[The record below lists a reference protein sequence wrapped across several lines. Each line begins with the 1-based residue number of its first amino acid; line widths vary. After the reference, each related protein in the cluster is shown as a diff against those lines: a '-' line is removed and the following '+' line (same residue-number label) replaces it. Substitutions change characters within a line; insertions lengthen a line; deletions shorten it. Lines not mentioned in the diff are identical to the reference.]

1 MLHSKLTALS
11 FLPPCAP
18 EAYRRYASLELCV
31 PLLQPLSL
39 FSRSI
44 SVALSVAGAL
54 LVVVPAMAGDAT
66 LVHPEQWPQAASP
79 LPPDPAIESRIHAL
93 LTKMSVEDKV
103 GQMIQADIKYV
114 TPDDVRQYRL
124 GSILAGGNSKPPG
137 QPYPIATQWQALS
150 DAFYRASMDTSRGG
164 LAIPVLF
171 GIDAVHGHNNLVG
184 STLFPQNSAL
194 GATRDP
200 QLIHDIGEVTAQELR
215 ASGISWTFAP
225 TLTVPQDV
233 RWGRS
238 YEGYS
243 QNPAL
248 VAQYAAAVI
257 GGLEGK
263 AGTPQFLDTGH
274 VIATA
279 KHFLGDGGT
288 HDGKDQGDAR
298 ISEATLRDI
307 HAAGY
312 APAIKAGVQVV
323 MVSFSSWNGV
333 KMAGNTSLITG
344 VLKERM
350 GFDGIVLGDWNAH
363 GQVPGCAN
371 EDCAAAYNAG
381 LDMLEAPDSWKGL
394 YKNTLAEVKAG
405 VIPMSRVDDAVT
417 RILRVKMRLGM
428 FEAGLPSA
436 NPLAAKSAQV
446 IGSPSHRDVARR
458 AVRESLVLLKNNQA
472 VLPIDPRKR
481 ILVAGDGA
489 DNISKQNGGWTL
501 TWQGTGLTN
510 ANFPGATSIWAGLQ
524 AQVKSAGGIAEL
536 SVEGEYKQKPDVAIV
551 VFGEDPYAEF
561 QGDLPNLAYRPGN
574 DHDLDLIRK
583 LRGQGVPV
591 VAVFLTGRPL
601 WMNREINAADAFVV
615 AWLPGSEGEGIADV
629 LLRTGDGHVAHDF
642 HGKLA
647 YAWPRNALQIPV
659 AAAAKGE
666 RPQFP
671 YGFGLTYADSQKT
684 GTLSEEPGLVLSS
697 AQAGVYFTRGKPAQD
712 FVVSLTG
719 ANGAV
724 TNVVATPAV
733 TADGSLH
740 ISALDYK
747 AQEDARSLSW
757 SGTGNGV
764 ASVEL
769 VAPAPL
775 DVDRETN
782 GDVLLVATLRVDTVS
797 PGDTSTIG
805 IGCGAG
811 CSGQVTVGP
820 QLAALPK
827 AQWLKVGIPLKCFRD
842 AGANMSKVDRP
853 FQWSSH
859 AGTQIAITDVSLSTV
874 ADRTL
879 TCPTHG
885 DKP

>member
-1 MLHSKLTALS
+1 M
-11 FLPPCAP
+11 
-18 EAYRRYASLELCV
+18 
-31 PLLQPLSL
+31 PLLQSLSL
-39 FSRSI
+39 FSRHI
-44 SVALSVAGAL
+44 RVALSFAGAL
-54 LVVVPAMAGDAT
+54 LVTAPAMAGDTTA
-66 LVHPEQWPQAASP
+66 VHPEQWPKGDSP
-79 LPPDPAIESRIHAL
+79 LPLDPAIESRIRAL
-93 LTKMSVEDKV
+93 LTKMSVDEKV

-114 TPDDVRQYRL
+114 TPDDVREYRL
-124 GSILAGGNSKPPG
+124 GSVLAGGNSKPPG
-137 QPYPIATQWQALS
+137 QPYPVASQWQALA

-164 LAIPVLF
+164 QAIPVLF

-248 VAQYAAAVI
+248 VAQYAAAVV

-263 AGTPQFLDTGH
+263 PGTPQFLDGGH

-288 HDGKDQGDAR
+288 HDGRDQGNAR
-298 ISEATLRDI
+298 ISEATLRDV

-333 KMAGNTSLITG
+333 KMAGNKSLITG
-344 VLKERM
+344 VLKKRM

-363 GQVPGCAN
+363 GQVPGCSN

-405 VIPMSRVDDAVT
+405 VIPMSRVDDAVA

-428 FEAGLPSA
+428 FEAGLPSTNA
-436 NPLAAKSAQV
+436 LAARSAEV
-446 IGSPSHRDVARR
+446 IGSPSHRAVARR
-458 AVRESLVLLKNNQA
+458 AVRESLVLLKNNQGM
-472 VLPIDPRKR
+472 LPIDPRKR
-481 ILVAGDGA
+481 ILVAGNGA

-510 ANFPGATSIWAGLQ
+510 ANFPGATSIWAGLR
-524 AQVKSAGGIAEL
+524 AQVEAAGGSAEL
-536 SVEGEYKQKPDVAIV
+536 SVEGDYKQKPDVAIV

-574 DHDLDLIRK
+574 DHDLDLLRK

-591 VAVFLTGRPL
+591 AAVFLTGRPL

-629 LLRTGDGHVAHDF
+629 MLRTRDGRIAHDF

-647 YAWPRNALQIPV
+647 YAWPRSALQVPV
-659 AAAAKGE
+659 AAVARGE
-666 RPQFP
+666 QPQFP
-671 YGFGLTYADSQKT
+671 YGFGLTYADTGKT
-684 GTLSEEPGLVLSS
+684 GTLPEDPGLVLSS

-712 FVVSLTG
+712 FVVRLTG
-719 ANGAV
+719 ANGVAM
-724 TNVVATPAV
+724 NVAATPVA

-757 SGTGNGV
+757 SGTGA

-775 DVDRETN
+775 DIDRETN
-782 GDVLLVATLRVDTVS
+782 GDVLLVTTLRVDAVS

-805 IGCGAG
+805 VGCGAG
-811 CSGQVTVGP
+811 CSGSVPIGD
-820 QLAALPK
+820 QLSTLPK
-827 AQWLKVGIPLKCFRD
+827 GQWVSVGIPLKCFRD
-842 AGANMSKVDRP
+842 AGANMSRIDRP
-853 FQWSSH
+853 FAWSSH
-859 AGTQIAITDVSLSTV
+859 SGGQIAITDVSLSTV
-874 ADRTL
+874 ADRTM
-879 TCPTHG
+879 TCPAQAG
-885 DKP
+885 KP

>member
-1 MLHSKLTALS
+1 LLQRSSLFLRSIPVALS
-11 FLPPCAP
+11 FC
-18 EAYRRYASLELCV
+18 
-31 PLLQPLSL
+31 
-39 FSRSI
+39 
-44 SVALSVAGAL
+44 GAL
-54 LVVVPAMAGDAT
+54 LMTVPAIAGDGTA
-66 LVHPEQWPQAASP
+66 VHPEQWPKGESP
-79 LPPDPAIESRIHAL
+79 LPPDPAIESRIRAL
-93 LTKMSVEDKV
+93 LAKMSVEDKV

-114 TPDDVRQYRL
+114 TPDDVREYRL
-124 GSILAGGNSKPPG
+124 GSVLAGGNSKPPG
-137 QPYPIATQWQALS
+137 QPYPVASQWQALS
-150 DAFYRASMDTSRGG
+150 DDFYRASMDTSRGG

-184 STLFPQNSAL
+184 STLFPQNSGL

-200 QLIHDIGEVTAQELR
+200 QLIHDIGEVTARELR

-225 TLTVPQDV
+225 TLTVPQDG

-243 QNPAL
+243 QNPKL
-248 VAQYAAAVI
+248 VAEYAAAVVS
-257 GGLEGK
+257 GLEGK
-263 AGTPQFLDTGH
+263 PGTPSFLDAGH

-279 KHFLGDGGT
+279 KHFVGDGGT
-288 HDGKDQGDAR
+288 RNGKDQGDAQ
-298 ISEATLRDI
+298 ISEETLRDI

-333 KMAGNTSLITG
+333 KMAGNKALITD
-344 VLKERM
+344 VLKKRM

-363 GQVPGCAN
+363 GQVPGCTN

-394 YKNTLAEVKAG
+394 YKNTLAQVKAG

-428 FEAGLPSA
+428 FEAGMPSA
-436 NPLAAKSAQV
+436 NALAVKSAEV
-446 IGSPSHRDVARR
+446 VGSASHRALARR
-458 AVRESLVLLKNNQA
+458 AVRESLVLLKNNRG
-472 VLPIDPRKR
+472 VLPIDPRKH

-510 ANFPGATSIWAGLQ
+510 ANFPGATSVWAGLQ
-524 AQVKSAGGIAEL
+524 AQVKAAGGSAEL
-536 SVEGEYKQKPDVAIV
+536 SVDGDYKQKPDVAIV

-574 DHDLDLIRK
+574 DRDLDLLRK

-601 WMNREINAADAFVV
+601 WVNREINAADAFVV

-629 LLRTGDGHVAHDF
+629 LLRTADGHIAHDF

-647 YAWPRNALQIPV
+647 YAWPRNAIQVPV
-659 AAAAKGE
+659 AAAARGE

-671 YGFGLTYADSQKT
+671 YGFGLTYADRGNT
-684 GTLSEEPGLVLSS
+684 GALPEDAGVVLSS
-697 AQAGVYFTRGKPAQD
+697 GQAGVYFTRGKPAQD
-712 FVVSLTG
+712 FVVRLTG
-719 ANGAV
+719 ANGKAMNV
-724 TNVVATPAV
+724 TAIPAATP
-733 TADGSLH
+733 DGSLQ

-747 AQEDARSLSW
+747 AQEDARSLTW
-757 SGTGNGV
+757 SGTHAG
-764 ASVEL
+764 AARVEL

-782 GDVLLVATLRVDTVS
+782 GDVLLVTTLRVDAMS
-797 PGDTSTIG
+797 PGDTSTVG

-811 CSGQVTVGP
+811 CGGEVSVGQ
-820 QLAALPK
+820 QLSALPK
-827 AQWLKVGIPLKCFRD
+827 GQWLRVGIPLKCFRD
-842 AGANMSKVDRP
+842 AGANMSKIDRP
-853 FQWSSH
+853 FEWSSH
-859 AGTQIAITDVSLSTV
+859 SGGQVAITDVSLGTV

>member
-1 MLHSKLTALS
+1 
-11 FLPPCAP
+11 
-18 EAYRRYASLELCV
+18 V
-31 PLLQPLSL
+31 PLLQRSSLFLRCLSVPLS
-39 FSRSI
+39 I
-44 SVALSVAGAL
+44 AGVL
-54 LVVVPAMAGDAT
+54 LVTAPAMADDAT
-66 LVHPEQWPQAASP
+66 TVHPEQWPKAASP
-79 LPPDPAIESRIHAL
+79 LPADPAIESRVRAL
-93 LTKMSVEDKV
+93 LAKMSVEDKV

-124 GSILAGGNSKPPG
+124 GSVLAGGNSKPPG
-137 QPYPIATQWQALS
+137 QPYPVASQWQALS
-150 DAFYRASMDTSRGG
+150 DAFYRASMDTSHGG
-164 LAIPVLF
+164 QAIPVLF

-184 STLFPQNSAL
+184 STLFPQNSGL

-225 TLTVPQDV
+225 TLTVPQDG

-248 VAQYAAAVI
+248 VAQYAAAVV

-263 AGTPQFLDTGH
+263 PGTPGFLDASH

-288 HDGKDQGDAR
+288 HDGKDQGDAQ
-298 ISEATLRDI
+298 ISEAMLRDI

-312 APAIKAGVQVV
+312 PPAIKAGVQVV

-333 KMAGNTSLITG
+333 KMAGNKALITD
-344 VLKERM
+344 VLKQRM

-363 GQVPGCAN
+363 GQVPGCTN
-371 EDCAAAYNAG
+371 EDCPVAYNAG

-405 VIPMSRVDDAVT
+405 TIPMSRLDDAVS

-428 FEAGLPSA
+428 FDAGLPSTNA
-436 NPLAAKSAQV
+436 LAVRSAEV
-446 IGSPSHRDVARR
+446 VGSPAHRSVARR
-458 AVRESLVLLKNNQA
+458 AVRESLVLLKNNQG
-472 VLPIDPRKR
+472 VLPLDPRKR

-489 DNISKQNGGWTL
+489 DNVSKQNGGWTL
-501 TWQGTGLTN
+501 TWQGTGQTN

-524 AQVKSAGGIAEL
+524 AQVKAAGGSAEL
-536 SVEGEYKQKPDVAIV
+536 SVEGDYKQKPDAAIV

-561 QGDLPNLAYRPGN
+561 QGDRANLAYRPGN
-574 DHDLDLIRK
+574 DHDLELIRK

-629 LLRTGDGHVAHDF
+629 LLRTRDGHIAHDF

-647 YAWPRNALQIPV
+647 YAWPRSAVQIPV
-659 AAAAKGE
+659 AAIAKGE
-666 RPQFP
+666 HPQFP
-671 YGFGLTYADSQKT
+671 YGFGLRYAAGAKT
-684 GTLSEEPGLVLSS
+684 GTLSEDPGLKLSGE
-697 AQAGVYFTRGKPAQD
+697 QAGVYFTRGKPAQD
-712 FVVSLTG
+712 FVVRLTG
-719 ANGAV
+719 ANGTA
-724 TNVVATPAV
+724 TNVAATPAA
-733 TADGSLH
+733 TADGNLQ
-740 ISALDYK
+740 ITALDYK

-757 SGTGNGV
+757 SGAGV
-764 ASVEL
+764 ATVEL
-769 VAPAPL
+769 VATAPL
-775 DVDRETN
+775 DVERETN
-782 GDVLLVATLRVDTVS
+782 GDVMLVTTMKVDAAS

-811 CSGQVTVGP
+811 CRALVPVGSQLSTLP
-820 QLAALPK
+820 QG
-827 AQWLKVGIPLKCFRD
+827 QWLRVGISLKCFRD

-853 FQWSSH
+853 FEWTSH
-859 AGTQIAITDVSLSTV
+859 SAGKIAITDVSLGTV
-874 ADRTL
+874 ADQTL
-879 TCPTHG
+879 ACPAHA

>member
-1 MLHSKLTALS
+1 M
-11 FLPPCAP
+11 
-18 EAYRRYASLELCV
+18 
-31 PLLQPLSL
+31 PLLQRSSL
-39 FSRSI
+39 FLRSL
-44 SVALSVAGAL
+44 SVALPFAGAL
-54 LVVVPAMAGDAT
+54 LTTVPALAGDT
-66 LVHPEQWPQAASP
+66 TVVHPEQWPKGKSP
-79 LPPDPAIESRIHAL
+79 LPPDPAIEARVRAL
-93 LTKMSVEDKV
+93 LAKMSVEDKV

-114 TPDDVRQYRL
+114 TPDDVREYRL
-124 GSILAGGNSKPPG
+124 GSVLAGGNSKPPG
-137 QPYPIATQWQALS
+137 QPYPVASQWQALS
-150 DAFYRASMDTSRGG
+150 DAFYRASMDTSHGR

-248 VAQYAAAVI
+248 VAQYAAAVV

-263 AGTPQFLDTGH
+263 PGTASFLDAGH

-288 HDGKDQGDAR
+288 HDGKDQGDAQ

-312 APAIKAGVQVV
+312 VPAIKAGVQVV

-333 KMAGNTSLITG
+333 KMAGNKALISG

-363 GQVPGCAN
+363 GQVPGCTN

-394 YKNTLAEVKAG
+394 YKNTVAAVKSG
-405 VIPMSRVDDAVT
+405 VIPMSRLDDAVT

-428 FEAGLPSA
+428 FEAGLPSTNA
-436 NPLAAKSAQV
+436 LATRSAEV
-446 IGSPSHRDVARR
+446 VGSPSHRAVARR
-458 AVRESLVLLKNNQA
+458 AVRESLVLLKNNRG

-501 TWQGTGLTN
+501 TWQGTGQTN

-524 AQVKSAGGIAEL
+524 AQVKAAGGSAEFSL
-536 SVEGEYKQKPDVAIV
+536 EGDYQQKPDVAIV

-561 QGDLPNLAYRPGN
+561 QGDRANLAYHPGN

-591 VAVFLTGRPL
+591 VAIFLTGRPL
-601 WMNREINAADAFVV
+601 WVNREINAADAFVV
-615 AWLPGSEGEGIADV
+615 AWLPGSEGAGIADV
-629 LLRTGDGHVAHDF
+629 LLRAGDGRIANDF

-647 YAWPRNALQIPV
+647 YAWPRSAIQVPV
-659 AAAAKGE
+659 GAVAKGE

-671 YGFGLTYADSQKT
+671 YGFGLTYAGSAKT
-684 GTLSEEPGLVLSS
+684 GTLPENPGLVLSTE
-697 AQAGVYFTRGKPAQD
+697 QAGVYFTRGKPSQD
-712 FVVSLTG
+712 VVLRLTG
-719 ANGAV
+719 ANGVAM
-724 TNVVATPAV
+724 NVAATPAA
-733 TADGSLH
+733 TPDGSLH

-757 SGTGNGV
+757 SGTGAGA

-775 DVDRETN
+775 DVERETN
-782 GDVLLVATLRVDTVS
+782 GDVLLITTLRVDALA
-797 PGDTSTIG
+797 PGDTTTLG
-805 IGCGAG
+805 IGCGDG
-811 CSGQVTVGP
+811 CSGRVPIGQ
-820 QLAALPK
+820 QLSALPHG
-827 AQWLKVGIPLKCFRD
+827 QWLRVGMSLKCFRD
-842 AGANMSKVDRP
+842 AGANMSRVDRP
-853 FQWSSH
+853 FEWSSH
-859 AGTQIAITDVSLSTV
+859 AGAQVAITDVSLGTV

-879 TCPTHG
+879 SCPAHG

>member
-1 MLHSKLTALS
+1 M
-11 FLPPCAP
+11 
-18 EAYRRYASLELCV
+18 

-44 SVALSVAGAL
+44 SVALSFAGAL
-54 LVVVPAMAGDAT
+54 LVIVPAMAGDAT
-66 LVHPEQWPQAASP
+66 IVHPAQWPKGESP
-79 LPPDPAIESRIHAL
+79 LPPDPAIEARIRAL

-114 TPDDVRQYRL
+114 TPDDVLEYHL
-124 GSILAGGNSKPPG
+124 GSVLAGGNSKPPG
-137 QPYPIATQWQALS
+137 QPYPIASQWQALS

-200 QLIHDIGEVTAQELR
+200 QLIHDIGEVTARELR

-263 AGTPQFLDTGH
+263 PGTPQFLDGGH

-298 ISEATLRDI
+298 ISEAMLRDI

-312 APAIKAGVQVV
+312 PPAIKAGVQVV

-333 KMAGNTSLITG
+333 KMAGNKSLITG

-363 GQVPGCAN
+363 GQVPGCTN

-436 NPLAAKSAQV
+436 NALAVRSAEV
-446 IGSPSHRDVARR
+446 IGSPSHRAVARR
-458 AVRESLVLLKNNQA
+458 AVRESLVLLKNNQG

-481 ILVAGDGA
+481 ILIAGDGA

-510 ANFPGATSIWAGLQ
+510 ANFPGATSIWTGLQ
-524 AQVKSAGGIAEL
+524 AQVKAAGGSAEL
-536 SVEGEYKQKPDVAIV
+536 SVDGEYKQKPDVAIV

-574 DHDLDLIRK
+574 DRDLDLLRK
-583 LRGQGVPV
+583 LRGQGIPV
-591 VAVFLTGRPL
+591 AAVFLTGRPL

-629 LLRTGDGHVAHDF
+629 LLRAGDGHIAHDF

-647 YAWPRNALQIPV
+647 YAWPRSALQVPV
-659 AAAAKGE
+659 AAVAKGE

-671 YGFGLTYADSQKT
+671 YGFGLTYADSKKT
-684 GTLSEEPGLVLSS
+684 GTLPEDPGLVLSS

-712 FVVSLTG
+712 FAVRLTG
-719 ANGAV
+719 ANGAGI
-724 TNVVATPAV
+724 NVAAMPAV
-733 TADGSLH
+733 TPDGSLH

-747 AQEDARSLSW
+747 TQEDARSLSW
-757 SGTGNGV
+757 SGTGA

-775 DVDRETN
+775 DVERETN
-782 GDVLLVATLRVDTVS
+782 GDVLLVTTLRVDAVS

-805 IGCGAG
+805 IGCGAD
-811 CSGQVTVGP
+811 CSGRVPVGS
-820 QLAALPK
+820 QLSALPK
-827 AQWLKVGIPLKCFRD
+827 GQWLSVGIPLKCFRD
-842 AGANMSKVDRP
+842 AGANMSRVDRP
-853 FQWSSH
+853 FEWSNHSG
-859 AGTQIAITDVSLSTV
+859 AQIAITDVSLSTV
-874 ADRTL
+874 SDRTL
-879 TCPTHG
+879 ACPTHG

>member
-1 MLHSKLTALS
+1 MT
-11 FLPPCAP
+11 
-18 EAYRRYASLELCV
+18 V
-31 PLLQPLSL
+31 P
-39 FSRSI
+39 
-44 SVALSVAGAL
+44 VVAGDGTA
-54 LVVVPAMAGDAT
+54 
-66 LVHPEQWPQAASP
+66 VHPERWPKGQSP
-79 LPPDPAIESRIHAL
+79 LPPDPAIESRIRAL
-93 LTKMSVEDKV
+93 LAKMSVEDKV

-114 TPDDVRQYRL
+114 TPDDVREYRL
-124 GSILAGGNSKPPG
+124 GSVLAGGNSKPPE
-137 QPYPIATQWQALS
+137 QPYPVASQWQALS

-248 VAQYAAAVI
+248 VAQYAAAVV

-263 AGTPQFLDTGH
+263 PGTPSFLDAGH

-279 KHFLGDGGT
+279 KHFVGDGGT
-288 HDGKDQGDAR
+288 RNGKDQGDAQ
-298 ISEATLRDI
+298 IGEETLRDV

-312 APAIKAGVQVV
+312 PPAIKAGVQVV

-333 KMAGNTSLITG
+333 KMAGNTALITG

-363 GQVPGCAN
+363 GQVPGCTN

-405 VIPMSRVDDAVT
+405 TIPMRRVDDAVT

-436 NPLAAKSAQV
+436 NALAVRSAEV
-446 IGSPSHRDVARR
+446 IGSPSHRALARR
-458 AVRESLVLLKNNQA
+458 AVRESLVLLKNNRG
-472 VLPIDPRKR
+472 VLPVDPRKH

-524 AQVKSAGGIAEL
+524 AQVKAAGGSAEL
-536 SVEGEYKQKPDVAIV
+536 SVEGDYKQKPDVAIV

-574 DHDLDLIRK
+574 DRDLDLLRK
-583 LRGQGVPV
+583 LRGQGIPV

-601 WMNREINAADAFVV
+601 WVNREINAADAFVV
-615 AWLPGSEGEGIADV
+615 AWLPGSEGGGVADV
-629 LLRTGDGHVAHDF
+629 LLRAPDGRVAHDF

-647 YAWPRNALQIPV
+647 YAWPRSAVQTPV
-659 AAAAKGE
+659 GPAARGE
-666 RPQFP
+666 HPQFP
-671 YGFGLTYADSQKT
+671 YGFGLTYAGRGTT
-684 GTLSEEPGLVLSS
+684 GTLSEDAGVALSS
-697 AQAGVYFTRGKPAQD
+697 GQAGVYFTRGKPAQD
-712 FVVSLTG
+712 FAVRLID
-719 ANGAV
+719 ANGKTMNAAAV
-724 TNVVATPAV
+724 PAATP
-733 TADGSLH
+733 DGSLR

-747 AQEDARSLSW
+747 AQEDARSLTW
-757 SGTGNGV
+757 SGAGAGV
-764 ASVEL
+764 ATVEL
-769 VAPAPL
+769 VAPEPL

-782 GDVLLVATLRVDTVS
+782 GDVLLVTTLRIDAVT

-805 IGCGAG
+805 VGCGAG
-811 CSGQVTVGP
+811 CVGRVPVGQ
-820 QLAALPK
+820 QLSALPRG
-827 AQWLKVGIPLKCFRD
+827 QWLRVGIPLKCFRD
-842 AGANMSKVDRP
+842 AGANMSRIDRP
-853 FQWSSH
+853 FEWSSQS
-859 AGTQIAITDVSLSTV
+859 GGQVAITDVSLGTV

-879 TCPTHG
+879 ACPIHG
-885 DKP
+885 NKP

>member
-1 MLHSKLTALS
+1 
-11 FLPPCAP
+11 
-18 EAYRRYASLELCV
+18 V
-31 PLLQPLSL
+31 PLLQRSSLFLRCLSVPLS
-39 FSRSI
+39 I
-44 SVALSVAGAL
+44 AGAL
-54 LVVVPAMAGDAT
+54 LVTVPAMAEDAT
-66 LVHPEQWPQAASP
+66 TVHPEQWPKAASP
-79 LPPDPAIESRIHAL
+79 LPADPAIESRVRAL
-93 LTKMSVEDKV
+93 LAKMSVEDKV

-124 GSILAGGNSKPPG
+124 GSVLAGGNSKPPG
-137 QPYPIATQWQALS
+137 QPYPVASQWQALS
-150 DAFYRASMDTSRGG
+150 DAFYRASMDTSHGG
-164 LAIPVLF
+164 QAIPVLF

-184 STLFPQNSAL
+184 STLFPQNSGL

-225 TLTVPQDV
+225 TLTVPQDG

-248 VAQYAAAVI
+248 VAQYAAAVV

-263 AGTPQFLDTGH
+263 PGTPGFLDASH

-288 HDGKDQGDAR
+288 HDGKDQGDAQ
-298 ISEATLRDI
+298 ISEAMLRDI

-312 APAIKAGVQVV
+312 PPAIKAGVQVV

-333 KMAGNTSLITG
+333 KMAGNKALITD
-344 VLKERM
+344 VLKQRM

-363 GQVPGCAN
+363 GQVPGCTN
-371 EDCAAAYNAG
+371 EDCPVAYNAG

-405 VIPMSRVDDAVT
+405 TIPMSRLDDAVT

-428 FEAGLPSA
+428 FDAGLPSTNA
-436 NPLAAKSAQV
+436 LAVRSPEV
-446 IGSPSHRDVARR
+446 VGSPAHRSVARR
-458 AVRESLVLLKNNQA
+458 AVRESLVLLKNNQG
-472 VLPIDPRKR
+472 VLPLDPRKR

-501 TWQGTGLTN
+501 TWQGTGQTN

-524 AQVKSAGGIAEL
+524 AQVKAAGGSAEL
-536 SVEGEYKQKPDVAIV
+536 SVEGDYKQKPDAAIV

-561 QGDLPNLAYRPGN
+561 QGDRANLAYRPGN
-574 DHDLDLIRK
+574 DHDLELIRK

-629 LLRTGDGHVAHDF
+629 LLRTRDGHIAHDF

-647 YAWPRNALQIPV
+647 YAWPRSAVQIPV
-659 AAAAKGE
+659 AAIAKGE
-666 RPQFP
+666 HPQFP
-671 YGFGLTYADSQKT
+671 YGFGLSYAAGAKT
-684 GTLSEEPGLVLSS
+684 GTLSEDPGLKLSGE
-697 AQAGVYFTRGKPAQD
+697 QAGVYFTRGKPAQD
-712 FVVSLTG
+712 FVVRLTG
-719 ANGAV
+719 ANGTA
-724 TNVVATPAV
+724 TNVAATPAA
-733 TADGSLH
+733 TADGSLQ
-740 ISALDYK
+740 ITALDYK

-757 SGTGNGV
+757 SGAGV
-764 ASVEL
+764 ATVEL

-775 DVDRETN
+775 DVERETN
-782 GDVLLVATLRVDTVS
+782 GDVMLVTTMKVDAAS

-811 CSGQVTVGP
+811 CRALVPVGSQLSTLP
-820 QLAALPK
+820 QG
-827 AQWLKVGIPLKCFRD
+827 QWLRVGISLKCFRD

-853 FQWSSH
+853 FEWTSH
-859 AGTQIAITDVSLSTV
+859 SAGKIAITDVSLGTV
-874 ADRTL
+874 ADQTL
-879 TCPTHG
+879 ACPAHA

>member
-1 MLHSKLTALS
+1 
-11 FLPPCAP
+11 
-18 EAYRRYASLELCV
+18 V
-31 PLLQPLSL
+31 PLLPPSSPFLRRVSMSVSL
-39 FSRSI
+39 
-44 SVALSVAGAL
+44 AGVL
-54 LVVVPAMAGDAT
+54 LMTVPAMAGDVT
-66 LVHPEQWPQAASP
+66 TVHPQLWPKGSSP
-79 LPPDPAIESRIHAL
+79 LPPDPVIESRIQAL
-93 LTKMSVEDKV
+93 LAKMSVADKV

-114 TPDDVRQYRL
+114 TPGDVREYRL

-137 QPYPIATQWQALS
+137 QSYPTASHWQALS
-150 DAFYRASMDTSRGG
+150 DEFYRASMDTSGG
-164 LAIPVLF
+164 GQAIPVLF

-200 QLIHDIGEVTAQELR
+200 QLIHDIGEATAQELR
-215 ASGISWTFAP
+215 ASGINWTFAP

-248 VAQYAAAVI
+248 VAQYAAAMI

-263 AGTPQFLDTGH
+263 LDTPQFLDAEH

-279 KHFLGDGGT
+279 KHFVGDGGT
-288 HDGKDQGDAR
+288 HEGKDQGDAQV
-298 ISEATLRDI
+298 SEAVLRDV

-312 APAIKAGVQVV
+312 PPAIKAGVQVV

-333 KMAGNTSLITG
+333 KMAGNKALITD
-344 VLKERM
+344 VLKGRM

-363 GQVPGCAN
+363 GQVPGCTN
-371 EDCAAAYNAG
+371 EDCPVAYNAG

-405 VIPMSRVDDAVT
+405 IIPMSRVDDAVT

-436 NPLAAKSAQV
+436 NPLVVRSAQV
-446 IGSPSHRDVARR
+446 IGSPAHRALARR
-458 AVRESLVLLKNNQA
+458 AVRESLVLLKNNHG
-472 VLPIDPRKR
+472 VLPIDPRKH

-524 AQVKSAGGIAEL
+524 AQVLAAGGSAEL
-536 SVEGEYKQKPDVAIV
+536 SVDGDYKQKPDLAMV

-574 DHDLDLIRK
+574 DHDLDLLRR

-591 VAVFLTGRPL
+591 VAVFLSGRPL

-629 LLRTGDGHVAHDF
+629 LLRTRDGRIANDF

-647 YAWPRNALQIPV
+647 YAWPRSAVQVPV
-659 AAAAKGE
+659 AAIARGE
-666 RPQFP
+666 QPQFP
-671 YGFGLTYADSQKT
+671 YGFGLTYADSGNT
-684 GTLSEEPGLVLSS
+684 GPLSEDAGIELSV
-697 AQAGVYFTRGKPAQD
+697 ARAGVYFTHGKPAQG
-712 FVVSLTG
+712 FALRLTG
-719 ANGAV
+719 ANGAAM
-724 TNVVATPAV
+724 NVVAAPAAA
-733 TADGSLH
+733 ADGSLR

-757 SGTGNGV
+757 SGAGAAGI
-764 ASVEL
+764 SL
-769 VAPAPL
+769 VTPAPL
-775 DVDRETN
+775 DVERETN
-782 GDVLLVATLRVDTVS
+782 GDVLLVTTLRVDAVS
-797 PGDTSTIG
+797 PGDTSIG
-805 IGCGAG
+805 VGCGVG
-811 CSGQVTVGP
+811 CSGQVSVGR
-820 QLAALPK
+820 QLAALPHG
-827 AQWLKVGIPLKCFRD
+827 QWLRVGIPLKCFRD
-842 AGANMSKVDRP
+842 AGADMSRLDRP
-853 FQWSSH
+853 FEWSSH
-859 AGTQIAITDVSLSTV
+859 SGEQIAITDVSLSTV
-874 ADRTL
+874 ADQTL
-879 TCPTHG
+879 ACPTHG

>member
-1 MLHSKLTALS
+1 M
-11 FLPPCAP
+11 
-18 EAYRRYASLELCV
+18 
-31 PLLQPLSL
+31 LQPLSL
-39 FSRSI
+39 FSRSM
-44 SVALSVAGAL
+44 SVALSFAGAL
-54 LVVVPAMAGDAT
+54 LASAPATADESAT
-66 LVHPEQWPQAASP
+66 VHPDQWPKGHSP
-79 LPPDPAIESRIHAL
+79 LPADPALEARIHAL
-93 LTKMSVEDKV
+93 LARMSVEDKV

-124 GSILAGGNSKPPG
+124 GSVLAGGNSKPPG
-137 QPYPIATQWQALS
+137 QPFPVASQWQALS
-150 DAFYRASMDTSRGG
+150 DAFYRASMDTSNGG

-184 STLFPQNSAL
+184 STLFPQNVGL

-200 QLIHDIGEVTAQELR
+200 QLLHDIGEVTAQELR

-243 QNPAL
+243 QNPEL

-263 AGTPQFLDTGH
+263 PGTPAFLDAGH

-288 HDGKDQGDAR
+288 QGGKDQGDAR
-298 ISEATLRDI
+298 ISEAALRDI
-307 HAAGY
+307 HGAGY
-312 APAIKAGVQVV
+312 PPAIKAGVQVV

-333 KMAGNTSLITG
+333 KMAGNRGLIAG

-363 GQVPGCAN
+363 GQVPGCTN
-371 EDCAAAYNAG
+371 ESCAAAYNAG

-394 YKNTLAEVKAG
+394 YKNTLAQVKAG
-405 VIPMSRVDDAVT
+405 VIPMSRIDDAVT
-417 RILRVKMRLGM
+417 RILRVKLRLGM

-436 NPLAAKSAQV
+436 NALAARSAEV
-446 IGSPSHRDVARR
+446 VGSPAHRAVARR
-458 AVRESLVLLKNNQA
+458 AVRESLVLLKNQG
-472 VLPIDPRKR
+472 VLPINPRKR
-481 ILVAGDGA
+481 VLVAGDGA

-510 ANFPGATSIWAGLQ
+510 ANFPGATSIWAGLK
-524 AQVKSAGGIAEL
+524 AQVEAAGGTAEL
-536 SVEGEYKQKPDVAIV
+536 SVDGDYKQKPDVAIV

-574 DHDLDLIRK
+574 DRDLDLLRK

-629 LLRTGDGHVAHDF
+629 LLRTREGHVAHDF
-642 HGKLA
+642 RGTLA
-647 YAWPRNALQIPV
+647 YAWPRNALQVPGAI
-659 AAAAKGE
+659 AKGDH
-666 RPQFP
+666 PQFP
-671 YGFGLTYADSQKT
+671 YGFGLTYADRRAT
-684 GTLSEEPGLVLSS
+684 AALPEDPGLVLSS

-712 FVVSLTG
+712 FALRMTA
-719 ANGAV
+719 ANGAS
-724 TNVVATPAV
+724 TNATATPVA
-733 TADGSLH
+733 TADGSLK
-740 ISALDYK
+740 IGALDYK
-747 AQEDARSLSW
+747 AQEDARSLTW
-757 SGTGNGV
+757 SGTGV
-764 ASVEL
+764 ANVAL

-782 GDVLLVATLRVDTVS
+782 GDVLLVTTLKVDAVS
-797 PGDTSTIG
+797 ADDTSVITM
-805 IGCGAG
+805 GCGPGCAG
-811 CSGQVTVGP
+811 SVPVGH
-820 QLAALPK
+820 QLAALPHG
-827 AQWLKVGIPLKCFRD
+827 QWVRVGIPLKCFRD
-842 AGANMSKVDRP
+842 AGATMSRIDQP
-853 FQWSSH
+853 FAWSSRS
-859 AGTQIAITDVSLSTV
+859 AGQVAITDVSLGTV

-879 TCPTHG
+879 TCTPHG

>member
-1 MLHSKLTALS
+1 
-11 FLPPCAP
+11 
-18 EAYRRYASLELCV
+18 V
-31 PLLQPLSL
+31 PLLQRSSLFLRCLSVPLS
-39 FSRSI
+39 I
-44 SVALSVAGAL
+44 AGVL
-54 LVVVPAMAGDAT
+54 LVTVPAMAEDAT
-66 LVHPEQWPQAASP
+66 TVHPEQWPKAASP
-79 LPPDPAIESRIHAL
+79 LPADPAIESRVRAL
-93 LTKMSVEDKV
+93 LAKMSVEDKV

-124 GSILAGGNSKPPG
+124 GSVLAGGNSKPPG
-137 QPYPIATQWQALS
+137 QPYPVASQWQALS
-150 DAFYRASMDTSRGG
+150 DAFYRASMDTSHGG
-164 LAIPVLF
+164 QAIPVLF

-225 TLTVPQDV
+225 TLTVPQDG

-248 VAQYAAAVI
+248 VAQYAAAVV

-263 AGTPQFLDTGH
+263 PGTPGFLDASH

-288 HDGKDQGDAR
+288 HDGKDQGDAQ
-298 ISEATLRDI
+298 ISEAMLRDI

-312 APAIKAGVQVV
+312 PPAIKAGVQVV

-333 KMAGNTSLITG
+333 KMAGNKALVTD
-344 VLKERM
+344 VLKQRM

-363 GQVPGCAN
+363 GQVPGCTN
-371 EDCAAAYNAG
+371 EDCPVAYNAG

-405 VIPMSRVDDAVT
+405 TIPMGRLDDAVT

-428 FEAGLPSA
+428 FDAGLPSTNA
-436 NPLAAKSAQV
+436 LAVRSAEV
-446 IGSPSHRDVARR
+446 VGSPAHRSVARR
-458 AVRESLVLLKNNQA
+458 AVRESLVLLKNNQG
-472 VLPIDPRKR
+472 VLPLDPRKR

-501 TWQGTGLTN
+501 TWQGTGQTN

-524 AQVKSAGGIAEL
+524 AQVKAAGGSAEL
-536 SVEGEYKQKPDVAIV
+536 SVEGDYKQKPDAAIV

-561 QGDLPNLAYRPGN
+561 QGDRANLAYRPGN
-574 DHDLDLIRK
+574 DHDLELIRK

-629 LLRTGDGHVAHDF
+629 LLRTRDGHIAHDF

-647 YAWPRNALQIPV
+647 YAWPRSAVQIPV
-659 AAAAKGE
+659 AAIAKSE
-666 RPQFP
+666 HPQFP
-671 YGFGLTYADSQKT
+671 YGFGLSYAAGAKT
-684 GTLSEEPGLVLSS
+684 GTLSEDPGLKLSGE
-697 AQAGVYFTRGKPAQD
+697 QAGVYFTRGKPAQD
-712 FVVSLTG
+712 FVVRLTG
-719 ANGAV
+719 ANGTA
-724 TNVVATPAV
+724 TNVAATPAA
-733 TADGSLH
+733 TADGSLQ
-740 ISALDYK
+740 ITALDYK

-757 SGTGNGV
+757 SGAGV
-764 ASVEL
+764 ATVEL

-775 DVDRETN
+775 DVERETN
-782 GDVLLVATLRVDTVS
+782 GDVMLVTTMKVDAVS
-797 PGDTSTIG
+797 PDDTSTIG

-811 CSGQVTVGP
+811 CSARVPVGS
-820 QLAALPK
+820 QLSTLPRG
-827 AQWLKVGIPLKCFRD
+827 QWLRVGISLKCLRD

-853 FQWSSH
+853 FEWTSH
-859 AGTQIAITDVSLSTV
+859 SAGKIAITDVSLGTV
-874 ADRTL
+874 ADQTL
-879 TCPTHG
+879 ACPAHA

>member
-1 MLHSKLTALS
+1 MRLGSV
-11 FLPPCAP
+11 PPVRQQGAFT
-18 EAYRRYASLELCV
+18 V
-31 PLLQPLSL
+31 PLLQRSSL
-39 FSRSI
+39 FLRSL
-44 SVALSVAGAL
+44 SVALPVAGAVL
-54 LVVVPAMAGDAT
+54 MTIPAMAGDDT
-66 LVHPEQWPQAASP
+66 VGHPEQWPNGESP
-79 LPPDPAIESRIHAL
+79 LPPDPAIESRIKAL
-93 LTKMSVEDKV
+93 LAKMSVEDKV
-103 GQMIQADIKYV
+103 GQMVQADIKYV
-114 TPDDVRQYRL
+114 TPDDVREYRL
-124 GSILAGGNSKPPG
+124 GSVLAGGNSKPPE
-137 QPYPIATQWQALS
+137 QPYPVASQWQALS
-150 DAFYRASMDTSRGG
+150 DAFDRASMDTSRGR

-184 STLFPQNSAL
+184 STLFPQNVGL

-200 QLIHDIGEVTAQELR
+200 ALIQDIGEVTARELR

-243 QNPAL
+243 QDPAL

-263 AGTPQFLDTGH
+263 PGTPQFLDAGH

-288 HDGKDQGDAR
+288 HDGRDQGDAR
-298 ISEATLRDI
+298 ISEATLRDV
-307 HAAGY
+307 HGAGY
-312 APAIKAGVQVV
+312 PPAIKAGVQVV
-323 MVSFSSWNGV
+323 MVSFSSWNGI
-333 KMAGNTSLITG
+333 KMAGNRSLITG

-363 GQVPGCAN
+363 GQVPGCSN

-428 FEAGLPSA
+428 FEAGLPSSGS
-436 NPLAAKSAQV
+436 LATRSAEV
-446 IGSPSHRDVARR
+446 IGSPSHRAIARR
-458 AVRESLVLLKNNQA
+458 AVRESLVLLKNNRG
-472 VLPIDPRKR
+472 VLPIDPRKHV
-481 ILVAGDGA
+481 LVAGDGA

-524 AQVKSAGGIAEL
+524 AQVKAAGGSAELSAGGD
-536 SVEGEYKQKPDVAIV
+536 YKQKPDAAIV

-574 DHDLDLIRK
+574 DRDLDLLRK
-583 LRGQGVPV
+583 LRGQGIPV

-629 LLRTGDGHVAHDF
+629 LLRTPDGRIAHDF

-647 YAWPRNALQIPV
+647 YAWPRSALQVPA

-666 RPQFP
+666 ASQFP
-671 YGFGLTYADSQKT
+671 YGFALTYADHGKA
-684 GTLSEEPGLVLSS
+684 GTLSENPGIVLSS

-719 ANGAV
+719 ANGAATKV
-724 TNVVATPAV
+724 AAVPAATP
-733 TADGSLH
+733 DGSLR

-757 SGTGNGV
+757 SGAGA

-775 DVDRETN
+775 DVERETN
-782 GDVLLVATLRVDTVS
+782 GDVLLVTTLRVDALS

-805 IGCGAG
+805 VGCGTG
-811 CSGQVTVGP
+811 CSGRVPVGQ
-820 QLAALPK
+820 QLSALPQG
-827 AQWLKVGIPLKCFRD
+827 QWLRVGIPLKCFRD
-842 AGANMSKVDRP
+842 AGANMSKIDRP
-853 FQWSSH
+853 FEWSSH
-859 AGTQIAITDVSLSTV
+859 SDGKIAITDVSLGTV

-879 TCPTHG
+879 SCPAHG

>member
-1 MLHSKLTALS
+1 
-11 FLPPCAP
+11 
-18 EAYRRYASLELCV
+18 V
-31 PLLQPLSL
+31 PLLRSSSL
-39 FSRSI
+39 FLRSL
-44 SVALSVAGAL
+44 SVALSFTGAL
-54 LVVVPAMAGDAT
+54 SMTVPAMAGDAAI
-66 LVHPEQWPQAASP
+66 VHPEQWPKGESP
-79 LPPDPAIESRIHAL
+79 LPPDPALESRIRDL
-93 LTKMSVEDKV
+93 LAKMSVAEKV

-114 TPDDVRQYRL
+114 TPDDVREYRL
-124 GSILAGGNSKPPG
+124 GSVLAGGNSKPPG
-137 QPYPIATQWQALS
+137 QPYPVASQWQTLA

-164 LAIPVLF
+164 QAIPVLF

-184 STLFPQNSAL
+184 STLFPQNSGL

-200 QLIHDIGEVTAQELR
+200 SLIHDIGEVTAQELR
-215 ASGISWTFAP
+215 ASGIGWTFAP

-243 QNPAL
+243 QDPAL

-263 AGTPQFLDTGH
+263 PGTSSFLDAGH

-288 HDGKDQGDAR
+288 HDGRDQGDAR
-298 ISEATLRDI
+298 VSEAVLRDV
-307 HAAGY
+307 HSAGY
-312 APAIKAGVQVV
+312 LPAIKAGVQVV

-333 KMAGNTSLITG
+333 KMAGNKALITG
-344 VLKERM
+344 VLKQRM

-363 GQVPGCAN
+363 GQVPGCTN

-381 LDMLEAPDSWKGL
+381 LDMLEAPDSWKGV

-436 NPLAAKSAQV
+436 NSLATRSAEV
-446 IGSPSHRDVARR
+446 IGSPAHRAVARR
-458 AVRESLVLLKNNQA
+458 AVRESLVLLKNNQG
-472 VLPIDPRKR
+472 VLPIDPRKH
-481 ILVAGDGA
+481 ILVAGNGA

-510 ANFPGATSIWAGLQ
+510 ANFPGATSIWAGIQ
-524 AQVKSAGGIAEL
+524 AQVKAAGGSAEL
-536 SVEGEYKQKPDVAIV
+536 SVEGDYKQKPDVAIV

-574 DHDLDLIRK
+574 DHDLDLLRK

-601 WMNREINAADAFVV
+601 WVNREINAADAFVV

-629 LLRTGDGHVAHDF
+629 LLRTRDGRVAHDF

-647 YAWPRNALQIPV
+647 YAWPRSALQVPV
-659 AAAAKGE
+659 AAVAQGE

-671 YGFGLTYADSQKT
+671 YGFGLTYADSANT
-684 GTLSEEPGLVLSS
+684 GALPENPGLVLSS

-712 FVVSLTG
+712 FVVRLTG
-719 ANGAV
+719 ANGVAM
-724 TNVVATPAV
+724 NVAATPAA
-733 TADGSLH
+733 TPDGSLQ
-740 ISALDYK
+740 IGALDYK
-747 AQEDARSLSW
+747 AQEDARSLRW
-757 SGTGNGV
+757 MGAGAGA

-769 VAPAPL
+769 VAPMPL
-775 DVDRETN
+775 DVERETN
-782 GDVLLVATLRVDTVS
+782 GDVLLVTTLRVDAMS
-797 PGDTSTIG
+797 PDDTSSVG
-805 IGCGAG
+805 VGCGTSCHG
-811 CSGQVTVGP
+811 WVPVGR
-820 QLAALPK
+820 QLSALPK
-827 AQWLKVGIPLKCFRD
+827 GQWLSVGIPLKCFRD
-842 AGANMSKVDRP
+842 AGANMSRLDRP
-853 FQWSSH
+853 FVWSSH
-859 AGTQIAITDVSLSTV
+859 SGGQIAIAEVSLSTV

-879 TCPTHG
+879 TCPTQG
-885 DKP
+885 AKP

>member
-1 MLHSKLTALS
+1 
-11 FLPPCAP
+11 
-18 EAYRRYASLELCV
+18 
-31 PLLQPLSL
+31 LLQPLSL

-44 SVALSVAGAL
+44 SVALSFAGAL
-54 LVVVPAMAGDAT
+54 LVIVPAMAGDAT
-66 LVHPEQWPQAASP
+66 IVHPAQWPKGESP
-79 LPPDPAIESRIHAL
+79 LPSDPAIEARIRAL

-114 TPDDVRQYRL
+114 TPDDVLEYRL
-124 GSILAGGNSKPPG
+124 GSVLAGGNSKPPG
-137 QPYPIATQWQALS
+137 QPYPIASQWQALS

-200 QLIHDIGEVTAQELR
+200 QLIHDIGEVTARELR

-248 VAQYAAAVI
+248 VAQYATAVI

-263 AGTPQFLDTGH
+263 PGTPQFLDTGH

-298 ISEATLRDI
+298 ISEAMLRDI

-312 APAIKAGVQVV
+312 PPAIKAGVQVV

-333 KMAGNTSLITG
+333 KMAGNKSLITG

-363 GQVPGCAN
+363 GQVPGCTN

-436 NPLAAKSAQV
+436 NALAVRSAEV
-446 IGSPSHRDVARR
+446 IGSPSHRAVARR
-458 AVRESLVLLKNNQA
+458 AVRESLVLLKNNQG

-481 ILVAGDGA
+481 ILIAGDGA

-524 AQVKSAGGIAEL
+524 AQVKAAGGSAEL
-536 SVEGEYKQKPDVAIV
+536 SVDGEYKQKPDVAIV

-574 DHDLDLIRK
+574 DRDLDLLRK
-583 LRGQGVPV
+583 LRGQGIPV
-591 VAVFLTGRPL
+591 AAVFLTGRPL

-629 LLRTGDGHVAHDF
+629 LLRAGDGHIAHDF

-647 YAWPRNALQIPV
+647 YAWPRSALQVPV
-659 AAAAKGE
+659 AAVAKGE

-671 YGFGLTYADSQKT
+671 YGFGLTYADSKKT
-684 GTLSEEPGLVLSS
+684 GTLPEDPGLVLSS

-712 FVVSLTG
+712 FAVRLTG
-719 ANGAV
+719 ANGAGM
-724 TNVVATPAV
+724 NVAAMPAV
-733 TADGSLH
+733 TPDGSLH

-757 SGTGNGV
+757 SGTGTGA

-775 DVDRETN
+775 DVERETN
-782 GDVLLVATLRVDTVS
+782 GDVLLVTTLRVDAVS

-805 IGCGAG
+805 TGCGAG
-811 CSGQVTVGP
+811 CSGRVPVGS
-820 QLAALPK
+820 QLSALPK
-827 AQWLKVGIPLKCFRD
+827 GQWLSVGIPLKCFRD
-842 AGANMSKVDRP
+842 AGANMSRVDRP
-853 FQWSSH
+853 FEWSNHSG
-859 AGTQIAITDVSLSTV
+859 AQIAITDVSLSTV
-874 ADRTL
+874 SDRTL
-879 TCPTHG
+879 ACPTHG
-885 DKP
+885 EKP